1 MPKKLLTWLIVA
13 FAVFY
18 ILTEPASA
26 ASAVRGAAEGAE
38 RAGRQ
43 VVTFFTALA

>member
-26 ASAVRGAAEGAE
+26 AAAVRGAAESAAQ
-38 RAGRQ
+38 AGTQ
-43 VVTFFTALA
+43 VITFFTALA

>member
-18 ILTEPASA
+18 IISEPASA
-26 ASAVRGAAEGAE
+26 AAAVRGAAEGAE
-38 RAGRQ
+38 QAGRQ
-43 VVTFFTALA
+43 VVIFFTALA